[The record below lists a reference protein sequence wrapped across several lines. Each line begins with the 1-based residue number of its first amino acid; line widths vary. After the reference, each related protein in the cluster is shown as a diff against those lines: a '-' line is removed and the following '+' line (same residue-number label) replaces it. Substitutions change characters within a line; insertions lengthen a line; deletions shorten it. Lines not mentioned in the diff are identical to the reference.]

1 MRFRSTAVCTATIE
15 PGVIT
20 QRVVSVDDASSEAI
34 AMMEVAER
42 NRQRAHRRRV
52 RKNTAKDEGRGFVV
66 FSVSM
71 YLQDIADIDEAVE
84 DLKLAGRTDMTRSK
98 LIRIAFRRLD
108 VAALGREKR
117 VD

>member
-1 MRFRSTAVCTATIE
+1 MRFKSTAICTATIE

-20 QRVVSVDDASSEAI
+20 QRVASVDDASFDAI

-52 RKNTAKDEGRGFVV
+52 RKNTAKDLGRGFVIV
-66 FSVSM
+66 AISM
-71 YLQDIADIDEAVE
+71 YLQDISDIDEAVE

-108 VAALGREKR
+108 VAALGRER
-117 VD
+117 RSE